1 MKVCDKT
8 CIFCLFPIINKY
20 LCMAKRSLLSRC
32 PSYIQSVVAYFMV
45 LYRNFLKELTKSRA
59 SAQLGEYVCGSTRG
73 VLEFEPAVLPTAVI
87 KILVVM
93 HTEAS
98 ERYLMVRC
106 YDDAKDF
113 LLLFSFPFP
122 IDIYKPTQSARHT

>member
-1 MKVCDKT
+1 MIKPAYSVS
-8 CIFCLFPIINKY
+8 F
-20 LCMAKRSLLSRC
+20 LLSINIFVWQNVLYFLDAPRI
-32 PSYIQSVVAYFMV
+32 SKQSVVAYFMV